1 MTVHMRDWDAFVTP
15 GEEGRAHMDL
25 AVEGIT
31 CAACMGDIERGLMRL
46 PGVARARLNLTSHRL
61 AVDWDAAAMG
71 ADLIVATLARMGY
84 KAHPFDPAAARNRQ
98 DQTGRELMRA
108 MAVSG
113 FAAMNIMLLSISV
126 WSGNVTDITDETRD
140 LFHWISALI
149 ALPAVANAGRP
160 FFRSAFSA
168 VRHGRLNMDVPISIG
183 VCLAVALS
191 LVQTIQSQHHA
202 YFESATMLLFFL
214 LVGRYLDHNMR
225 GRTQSLAENIAALK
239 GEVAARINPD
249 GSVREVPLSRIQPG
263 DLVLVTAGDRIPV
276 DGVIEEGISE
286 VDQSLVTGET
296 ALEPVKAGDRV
307 YAGTSN
313 ADGVLHVRVSAASGS
328 TVLDEVNRL
337 LEAAGQAKSSYVVL
351 ADRAASM
358 YSPVVHA
365 AAALTFTGWALYGIG
380 WQPALIIAISVL
392 IITCPCALGLAIPA
406 VQVVASGQLFK
417 AGVLIRS
424 GDAIERLA
432 AADTI
437 VFDKTGTLTLSEPEL
452 VEMPDLAD
460 RDLMLAGRLALSS
473 RHPLARGLVQAT
485 SASEPLAG
493 VAETSGAGVSCEF
506 GSREIRLG
514 SPAFCGADESDVAQM
529 MKRNPDASLLAYRI
543 GDAPARLLALR
554 QKLRPDAPA
563 VAARLKAMGYRL
575 EILSGDRRGAVE
587 QAAIAL
593 GIEEWR
599 AGMTP
604 SGKIARLEALKAA
617 GRTVLMVGD
626 GLNDAPALAAAHVSL
641 SPVTAVHISQAAADA
656 VFLGDPLRPVAE
668 ALAISRKAKTAMI
681 QNLWISVIY
690 NLIAVPIAV
699 AGFVTPLVA
708 AAAMSGSSLIVTA
721 NALRLRLASAR
732 MGRDGAPDKAGTGRG
747 ESRSVQPDFKL
758 RGAAE

>member
-46 PGVARARLNLTSHRL
+46 PGVARARVNLTSHRL
-61 AVDWDAAAMG
+61 AVDWDAAATG
-71 ADLIVATLARMGY
+71 ADKIVATLARMGY
-84 KAHPFDPAAARNRQ
+84 KAHPFDPASARNRQ

-108 MAVSG
+108 IAVSG
-113 FAAMNIMLLSISV
+113 FAAMNIMLLSVSV

-149 ALPAVANAGRP
+149 ALPAVAYAGRP
-160 FFRSAFSA
+160 FFRSAFNA
-168 VRHGRLNMDVPISIG
+168 IRGRRLNMDVPISIG
-183 VCLAVALS
+183 VCLAVGLS
-191 LVQTIQSQHHA
+191 LVQTAQSQHHA

-276 DGVIEEGISE
+276 DGIIEEGVSE

-296 ALEPVKAGDRV
+296 ALEPVRPGDRV

-313 ADGVLHVRVSAASGS
+313 ADGVLHVRVAAASGS

-365 AAALTFTGWALYGIG
+365 AAALTFAGWAIYGIG
-380 WQPALIIAISVL
+380 WQPALVIAISVL

-452 VEMPDLAD
+452 VEEPDLSD
-460 RDLMLAGRLALSS
+460 RDLLLAGRLALSS
-473 RHPLARGLVQAT
+473 RHPLARGLAQAT
-485 SASEPLAG
+485 AASEPLAG
-493 VAETSGAGVSCEF
+493 VAETSGAGVSCDL
-506 GSREIRLG
+506 GAREIRLG
-514 SPAFCGADESDVAQM
+514 SPAFCGAAEADVAALMQ
-529 MKRNPDASLLAYRI
+529 RHPDASLLAYRA
-543 GDAPARLLALR
+543 GEGQVRLIALR

-563 VAARLKAMGYRL
+563 VAASLRSMGYHL
-575 EILSGDRRGAVE
+575 EILSGDRAGAVE
-587 QAAIAL
+587 QAANAL
-593 GIEEWR
+593 GISEWR

-604 SGKIARLEALKAA
+604 AGKIARLEELKQA

-656 VFLGDPLRPVAE
+656 VFLGGPLRPVAE
-668 ALAISRKAKTAMI
+668 ALAISRKAKAAMI
-681 QNLWISVIY
+681 ENLWISVIY

-699 AGFVTPLVA
+699 AGFVTPLIA

-721 NALRLRLASAR
+721 NALRLRLVNAR
-732 MGRDGAPDKAGTGRG
+732 MAQDTVPGQPGTGAATDRAPAI
-747 ESRSVQPDFKL
+747 SLKP
-758 RGAAE
+758 RGAE

>member
-1 MTVHMRDWDAFVTP
+1 
-15 GEEGRAHMDL
+15 MDL

-46 PGVARARLNLTSHRL
+46 PGVARARVNLTSHRL
-61 AVDWDAAAMG
+61 AVDWDAAATG
-71 ADLIVATLARMGY
+71 AEMIVSTLARMGY

-149 ALPAVANAGRP
+149 ALPAVAYAGRP
-160 FFRSAFSA
+160 FFRSAFHAIRS
-168 VRHGRLNMDVPISIG
+168 RRLNMDVPISIG

-276 DGVIEEGISE
+276 DGVIEEGLSE

-452 VEMPDLAD
+452 VEMPDLTD
-460 RDLMLAGRLALSS
+460 RDLLLAGRLALSS
-473 RHPLARGLVQAT
+473 RHPLARGLSQAT
-485 SASEPLAG
+485 AASEPLAG
-493 VAETSGAGVSCEF
+493 VSETSGAGVSCEF

-514 SPAFCGADESDVAQM
+514 SPVFCGADEAGVAEM

-554 QKLRPDAPA
+554 QKLRPDAAA

-668 ALAISRKAKTAMI
+668 ALVISRKAKTAMI

-732 MGRDGAPDKAGTGRG
+732 MGRDGVPDKAGTGRG
-747 ESRSVQPDFKL
+747 ESRSVRPDLKL
-758 RGAAE
+758 KGAAE